1 MTNKE
6 LKSVAENARSLYR
19 SNLITREEAKE
30 RIEPFI
36 EAYNKK
42 SKEIAKKFNQKPK
55 TISIISFLR

>member
-6 LKSVAENARSLYR
+6 LKSIAENARTLYR
-19 SNLITREEAKE
+19 SNLISRDEAKK

-42 SKEIAKKFNQKPK
+42 SKEVAKKYNQKPK
-55 TISIISFLR
+55 MISLISFLR

>member
-55 TISIISFLR
+55 TISFVSFLR

>member
-1 MTNKE
+1 MTNQE
-6 LKSVAENARSLYR
+6 LKSIAENARSLYR

-42 SKEIAKKFNQKPK
+42 SIEIAKKFNQKPK
-55 TISIISFLR
+55 TISFVSFLR

>member
-42 SKEIAKKFNQKPK
+42 
-55 TISIISFLR
+55 